1 MKNHFTIP
9 GPAGLLEC
17 ALDQPTDIKIGA
29 VAIVCHPHPLHG
41 GTMGN
46 KVVTTLSSTLQD
58 LGMPVIR
65 FNFRGIGQSEG
76 EYANTIGELQDLYAV
91 MEWVQQAYPQ
101 QKLWLAGFSFG
112 SYISAMAASQRDV
125 AQLISV
131 APPVKNFDFKS
142 LGPISCPW
150 VVVQGEEDEV
160 VPSEM
165 VFEWVSSRKE
175 HPVLIRLAG
184 IGHFFHGH
192 LMTLRDELLKV
203 LSE

>member
-1 MKNHFTIP
+1 MKKPFTIL

-17 ALDQPTDIKIGA
+17 ILDQPTEINTLN

-46 KVVTTLSSTLQD
+46 KVVTTLSRTLQE

-76 EYANTIGELQDLYAV
+76 GYANTVGELEDLYAV
-91 MEWVQQAYPQ
+91 MDWVQKEYPQ
-101 QKLWLAGFSFG
+101 HNIWLAGFSFG
-112 SYISAMAASQRDV
+112 SFISAKAASQRKV

-131 APPVKNFDFKS
+131 APPVQNFDFKNI
-142 LGPISCPW
+142 PFISCPW

-160 VPSEM
+160 VPSGL
-165 VFEWVSSRKE
+165 VFEWLASRAEK
-175 HPVLIRLAG
+175 PRLIRFPG

-192 LMTLRDELLKV
+192 LTSLREELLKI
-203 LSE
+203 LKE